1 MEDRL
6 CAACG
11 RFLGLLPECGC
22 GPERLARALSRF
34 EIGPRAVERA
44 AQALPE
50 HYELELRGVRL
61 LISEY
66 LDAFCGLFEEGAPRC
81 EVSVPA
87 PGFLIT
93 ALQAA
98 SGGSFRFLTGAL
110 IIQVVL
116 RSFFLWGLPFGTG
129 AAMQLHYCGLNRA
142 REYLLS
148 SEAAP
153 ELLLQFGVL
162 CDECLKCGEAAPP
175 GTRVLNLALPKGE
188 GPRLRELAAVQAE
201 DFLARAGEA
210 LGVQVT
216 PSAW

>member
-11 RFLGLLPECGC
+11 RFLELLPECGC

-175 GTRVLNLALPKGE
+175 AH
-188 GPRLRELAAVQAE
+188 A
-201 DFLARAGEA
+201 F
-210 LGVQVT
+210 
-216 PSAW
+216 

>member
-87 PGFLIT
+87 PVGIST
-93 ALQAA
+93 
-98 SGGSFRFLTGAL
+98 
-110 IIQVVL
+110 
-116 RSFFLWGLPFGTG
+116 
-129 AAMQLHYCGLNRA
+129 
-142 REYLLS
+142 
-148 SEAAP
+148 
-153 ELLLQFGVL
+153 
-162 CDECLKCGEAAPP
+162 
-175 GTRVLNLALPKGE
+175 LAT
-188 GPRLRELAAVQAE
+188 LA
-201 DFLARAGEA
+201 
-210 LGVQVT
+210 
-216 PSAW
+216 